1 MKCFLW
7 EEQMFFEINKKEEIT
22 SNVYIISDYEE
33 DMIRKTL
40 DNAGHLWLDDNNEI
54 KWSGKRPDE
63 VYVWDDLAK
72 TWVIDDELFHARLET
87 QQDLMWE
94 RIKERRLRA
103 ITSGVYITSVDKNF
117 HTDTISVTTYS
128 TVAGMIALDNY
139 TPIQWKT
146 MDNTWV
152 LLTEALFKELQTS
165 MSNKT
170 AANYMVAEQHKVNM
184 LLLENPL
191 EYDYTT
197 NWE

>member
-7 EEQMFFEINKKEEIT
+7 EEHLFFEINKKEEIT

-63 VYVWDDLAK
+63 AYVWDDLAK
-72 TWVIDDELFHARLET
+72 TWVIDDELFRARLET

>member
-22 SNVYIISDYEE
+22 NNVYIISDYEE

-72 TWVIDDELFHARLET
+72 TWVIDDELFQARLET

-94 RIKERRLRA
+94 RIKERRLHA

-170 AANYMVAEQHKVNM
+170 SANYMVAEQHKVNM

>member
-7 EEQMFFEINKKEEIT
+7 EEHLFFEINKKEEIT

-72 TWVIDDELFHARLET
+72 TWVIDDELFRARLET

-94 RIKERRLRA
+94 RIKERRLHA

>member
-7 EEQMFFEINKKEEIT
+7 NEQIFFEINKKEEIT
-22 SNVYIISDYEE
+22 DNVYLISDYEH
-33 DMIRKTL
+33 DMIKETL
-40 DNAGHLWLDDNNEI
+40 DYSGHLWIEDGEI

-63 VYVWDDLAK
+63 VHIWDNVLHSWA
-72 TWVIDDELFHARLET
+72 IDDTLFEARLES
-87 QQDLMWE
+87 QQEHIWE
-94 RIKERRLRA
+94 KIKSKRLQA
-103 ITSGVYITSVDKNF
+103 ITSGVYVESVDKWF
-117 HTDTISVTTYS
+117 HTDEVSVTSYS
-128 TVAGMIALDNY
+128 TIAGMMALNNY
-139 TPIQWKT
+139 EPVQWKV

-170 AANYMVAEQHKVNM
+170 VTNYMVAEQHKVNM

-191 EYDYTT
+191 EYDYTA